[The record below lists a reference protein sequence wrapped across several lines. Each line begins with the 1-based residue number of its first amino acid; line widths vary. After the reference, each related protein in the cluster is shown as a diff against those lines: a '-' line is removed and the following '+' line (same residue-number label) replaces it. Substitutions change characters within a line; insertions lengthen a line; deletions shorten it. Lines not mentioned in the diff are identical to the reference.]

1 MYWWWG
7 ECPYSTKTR
16 DFPRP
21 SRFPS
26 GFALGKSLGSRD
38 ISWASGMDF
47 PIPPL
52 FWWSTDTVFL
62 DLLREWN
69 YRAYHTL
76 QNSTKCIA
84 ALSHFS
90 QHISEFRTLIPF
102 WIHTSAISHICWHF
116 GNNFWS
122 ISEISWLGELQWE
135 DTAPVLWDGDQGNWN
150 LRLIENMFS
159 NCKFSD
165 FWNM

>member
-1 MYWWWG
+1 MLRLWS
-7 ECPYSTKTR
+7 E
-16 DFPRP
+16 F
-21 SRFPS
+21 S
-26 GFALGKSLGSRD
+26 GSLGEPKNIQIYIPKIVTNSLPDRCD
-38 ISWASGMDF
+38 AKPF
-47 PIPPL
+47 PTRGDKRP
-52 FWWSTDTVFL
+52 FWCLDEEMSVYL

-102 WIHTSAISHICWHF
+102 WIHTSAISHVCWHF